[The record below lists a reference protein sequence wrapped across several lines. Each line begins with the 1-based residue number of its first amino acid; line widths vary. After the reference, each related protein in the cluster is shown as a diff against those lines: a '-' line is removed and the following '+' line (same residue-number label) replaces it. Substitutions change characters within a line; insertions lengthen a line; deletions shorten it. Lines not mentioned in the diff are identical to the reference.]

1 MTNRKTDKRRVCAQS
16 TEESDT
22 HHSVFHS
29 HYTKLHGAIW
39 VEILAI
45 PLSSLRS
52 RNKNVFLSYGPLLLD
67 FTSCVT
73 HLAHRIRVDYLP
85 AVKFWGNE
93 S

>member
-1 MTNRKTDKRRVCAQS
+1 MTNRKADKRRVCAQS

-39 VEILAI
+39 VEIIAI

-52 RNKNVFLSYGPLLLD
+52 RDKNVFLSYSPLLLD
-67 FTSCVT
+67 FTSNVT
-73 HLAHRIRVDYLP
+73 RLAHLIRMGHLP
-85 AVKFWGNE
+85 ANSLWGNE
-93 S
+93 A